1 MYKHSISNNDG
12 MRKLGDSLQ
21 EKTSIKPDKII
32 KEAISAH

>member
-12 MRKLGDSLQ
+12 MRKLGDSLW